1 MAIIITYDVPSKH
14 TELKKE
20 MATLGYT
27 KTITNQGKPINLPNT
42 TLYHPSKTADQ
53 ALADIKSKTSAL
65 GIKLERC
72 VATIWESWA
81 AIWGDPL
88 N

>member
-20 MATLGYT
+20 MAKLGYT
-27 KTITNQGKPINLPNT
+27 KTIINQGRPINLPNT
-42 TLYHPSKTADQ
+42 TLHHPTKTADQ
-53 ALADIKSKTSAL
+53 ALTDIKGVTSTL

-72 VATIWESWA
+72 IATVWESWA
-81 AIWGDPL
+81 AIWGEPL